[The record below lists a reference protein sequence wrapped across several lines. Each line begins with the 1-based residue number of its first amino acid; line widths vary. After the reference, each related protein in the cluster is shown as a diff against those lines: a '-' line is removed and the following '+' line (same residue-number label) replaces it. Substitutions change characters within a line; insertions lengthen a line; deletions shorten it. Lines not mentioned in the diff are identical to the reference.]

1 MKYTF
6 RPNIWMTL
14 ATLAVMALCIKAG
27 LWQFNKAE
35 SKQALQTQLNAR
47 LTELPVALPDKIA
60 N

>member
-27 LWQFNKAE
+27 LWQFNKA
-35 SKQALQTQLNAR
+35 SCQLR
-47 LTELPVALPDKIA
+47 FLIK
-60 N
+60 